1 MIQVDL
7 RSRTPL
13 YLQIVQNIKTNIIS
27 GDLQADEKL
36 PSVREL
42 SAELV
47 INPNTIQKAF
57 RMLEQEGFLYG
68 LPGKGNY
75 VMELNTVKIKE
86 QQERV
91 LKEIAAA
98 VEKGYRLGLRREEI
112 CDYLAWAEKG
122 GKQND

>member
-7 RSRTPL
+7 KSRVPL
-13 YLQIVQNIKTNIIS
+13 YLQVVQSIKSDIIN
-27 GDLQADEKL
+27 GNLQADEKL

-57 RMLEQEGFLYG
+57 RSLEQEGFLYS

-75 VMELNTVKIKE
+75 VMKLDAVKRKE
-86 QQERV
+86 QQERL
-91 LKEIAAA
+91 LKDISILVKKA
-98 VEKGYRLGLRREEI
+98 YYLGLNKAEI
-112 CDYLAWAEKG
+112 CNYLEWMEKEDS
-122 GKQND
+122 ND

>member
-57 RMLEQEGFLYG
+57 RMLEQEGFLYS

-75 VMELNTVKIKE
+75 VMELKSAKVKE

-98 VEKGYRLGLRREEI
+98 VEKAYRLKFSAVI
-112 CDYLAWAEKG
+112 T
-122 GKQND
+122 